1 MATTELLARTSN
13 NRFRGV
19 LHSGLA
25 LAAMVF
31 CLSFFPAIPV
41 WTQIAQAV
49 ESAADPAAAAQK
61 LQLEGA
67 RLQLQGHLDAA
78 IKKYRQSLSLQPNQR
93 LDSLVLQLEAQ
104 VGQQEGEGTG
114 SPLPVEPAPAM
125 ASPQPVAKLEPGST
139 GIPVPQS
146 EQGQPAV
153 PAVVDQI
160 PVAQPRKGETTPPE
174 RVEPAPAAVAA
185 EASVPSTPPAG
196 NVPVS
201 GEVKIGPAEA
211 PAGSKRPPGTA
222 EEELIFAFTDWAL
235 QFFPPP
241 GPAEGLTLTTNR
253 NYAIDRAD
261 GQYSVRLEP
270 CILAFGEKDT
280 VDLGPVLL
288 RLQPRDA
295 DTLAV
300 SLTLPEKVPVFSAGK
315 IIAELTIGT
324 QEISGV
330 WNRTLA
336 ELTRSDLKFLN
347 LVLQESGTGGRV
359 SVEQVVMGSSFSGEQ
374 GKWTDKIRGELGG
387 LRVVDTDLEVAIDAM
402 TMQADVNGTDPQRY
416 TELRQRLQ
424 GVASRQDETDVS
436 AMRQVVGDIEQYLQ
450 LFQSYTSSGTVKGV
464 RAKSA
469 GAAFSLNAIDFSG
482 RLHREEPGGRY
493 VYHSGGTG
501 TGIAFS
507 EEQKPE
513 RPQPVAAKFEQV
525 AFTGEG
531 SLQPIP
537 AALFADLTTALDGIA
552 QVPEQEADAYL
563 AKHGTL
569 FVKKILALIEGYSSE
584 VTVKGVNIENVQPA
598 PISLS
603 AAKVGGGFKAGSGE
617 GGAIHTLI
625 SFSGLKGLAAATG
638 TAPESAHLLLEVEKI
653 PSLLSLLPG
662 EDVLAT
668 ANMQQVQG
676 QVMMQGM
683 NALMASGMTLAL
695 KDAFIAFPASRL
707 NLGLLAT
714 VDQGAKYV
722 STGTVNMEIENP
734 DEFMRIA
741 RTFSADPETAK
752 MLASLTALANR
763 NTENGTIIDRVEA
776 RMDQAGKVFVNA
788 KDVTPMFFP
797 PPAPVERKADTGSA
811 Q

>member
-1 MATTELLARTSN
+1 MATIGLLARTSN

-31 CLSFFPAIPV
+31 CLSFFPVIPV
-41 WTQIAQAV
+41 WTPMAQAA

-104 VGQQEGEGTG
+104 VGQQEGEGAPT
-114 SPLPVEPAPAM
+114 PAPVQSAPVL
-125 ASPQPVAKLEPGST
+125 ASPQPAAPEPGSAT
-139 GIPVPQS
+139 KPESPS
-146 EQGQPAV
+146 EQAQPAV

-160 PVAQPRKGETTPPE
+160 PAAQPHQGETTPPE
-174 RVEPAPAAVAA
+174 RVEPAPAAVTA

-196 NVPVS
+196 DAPVS
-201 GEVKIGPAEA
+201 GEVKSGPVEA
-211 PAGSKRPPGTA
+211 PVAGKRAPGTA

-235 QFFPPP
+235 HFFPPP
-241 GPAEGLTLTTNR
+241 GSAEGFSLTTNR
-253 NYAIDRAD
+253 NYVIDRAD

-270 CILAFGEKDT
+270 CVLAFGENST

-300 SLTLPEKVPVFSAGK
+300 SLTLPQKVPVLSAGK
-315 IIAELTIGT
+315 TIAELTIGT

-330 WNRTLA
+330 WSRTLA
-336 ELTRSDLKFLN
+336 DFTRSDLKLLN
-347 LVLQESGTGGRV
+347 LVLQESGTGGRMT
-359 SVEQVVMGSSFSGEQ
+359 VEQVIMGSSFSGEQ
-374 GKWTDKIRGELGG
+374 GKWTDKMRGELGG
-387 LRVVDTDLEVAIDAM
+387 LRIVDPDLEVAIDAM
-402 TMQADVNGTDPQRY
+402 TMQADVSGIDPQRY
-416 TELRQRLQ
+416 TQLRQRFQ
-424 GVASRQDETDVS
+424 GVASRLEETDLP
-436 AMRQVVGDIEQYLQ
+436 AMRQLVGDIEQYLQ
-450 LFQSYTSSGTVKGV
+450 IFRSYTGSGTVKGV

-469 GAAFSLNAIDFSG
+469 EAVFNLEAIDFSG

-501 TGIAFS
+501 TGITFN
-507 EEQKPE
+507 EVQKPE
-513 RPQPVAAKFEQV
+513 KPQPVAAKLEQV
-525 AFTGEG
+525 TFTGEG

-552 QVPEQEADAYL
+552 QVPEQEVDAYL
-563 AKHGTL
+563 ARHGTL
-569 FVKKILALIEGYSSE
+569 FGKKILALIEGYSSE
-584 VTVKGVNIENVQPA
+584 ISVKGGNIENVQPA
-598 PISLS
+598 PISLA

-617 GGAIHTLI
+617 GGTIHTLI
-625 SFSGLKGLAAATG
+625 SFSGLKGLAAETR
-638 TAPESAHLLLEVEKI
+638 TAPESAHLLLEVQKI

-676 QVMMQGM
+676 QVMMKGM
-683 NALMASGMTLAL
+683 NALMTSGMTLAL
-695 KDAFIAFPASRL
+695 KDTFIAFPASRL
-707 NLGLLAT
+707 DMGLLAT

-722 STGTVNMEIENP
+722 STGTMNVAIENP
-734 DEFMRIA
+734 DEFMRIV
-741 RTFSADPETAK
+741 RTYSADPETAK
-752 MLASLTALANR
+752 MLATLTALADR
-763 NTENGTIIDRVEA
+763 STENGTITDRVEA
-776 RMDQAGKVFVNA
+776 RMDKEGKVFINA

-797 PPAPVERKADTGSA
+797 PPAPVERKTNPGSA

>member
-1 MATTELLARTSN
+1 MQRSRSIGRVFPCSPTSALTVWCSSLKPRSG
-13 NRFRGV
+13 NRGERE
-19 LHSGLA
+19 
-25 LAAMVF
+25 
-31 CLSFFPAIPV
+31 PAPR
-41 WTQIAQAV
+41 
-49 ESAADPAAAAQK
+49 S
-61 LQLEGA
+61 
-67 RLQLQGHLDAA
+67 
-78 IKKYRQSLSLQPNQR
+78 
-93 LDSLVLQLEAQ
+93 
-104 VGQQEGEGTG
+104 
-114 SPLPVEPAPAM
+114 PVEPAPAL
-125 ASPQPVAKLEPGST
+125 ASPQPTAPEPGATTTS
-139 GIPVPQS
+139 GSQS
-146 EQGQPAV
+146 EQAQPAV

-160 PVAQPRKGETTPPE
+160 PAAQPHQGEPAPPA
-174 RVEPAPAAVAA
+174 RVEPAPAAVTA

-196 NVPVS
+196 DASIS
-201 GEVKIGPAEA
+201 GEVKSGPAEA
-211 PAGSKRPPGTA
+211 PAGSKRAPGTA

-241 GPAEGLTLTTNR
+241 GVAEGFSLTTNR
-253 NYAIDRAD
+253 NYVIDRGD

-270 CILAFGEKDT
+270 CILAFGENNT

-288 RLQPRDA
+288 RLQPRGA

-300 SLTLPEKVPVFSAGK
+300 SLTLPEKVPFLAAGK
-315 IIAELTIGT
+315 AIAELTIGT
-324 QEISGV
+324 PEISGI
-330 WNRTLA
+330 WDRTLA
-336 ELTRSDLKFLN
+336 EFTQSDLKLLN
-347 LVLQESGTGGRV
+347 LVLQESGTASRLTIA
-359 SVEQVVMGSSFSGEQ
+359 QVVMGSSFSGEQ
-374 GKWTDKIRGELGG
+374 GKWTDRIRGELGG
-387 LRVVDTDLEVAIDAM
+387 LRVVDTDLEVAIEKM

-416 TELRQRLQ
+416 TELRQRFQ
-424 GVASRQDETDVS
+424 NVAGRRLDKTDVPS
-436 AMRQVVGDIEQYLQ
+436 IRQVIGDIEQYLQ
-450 LFQSYTSSGTVKGV
+450 LYQSYTSSGTVKGV

-469 GAAFSLNAIDFSG
+469 GTAFSLNAIDFSG

-603 AAKVGGGFKAGSGE
+603 VAKVGGGFKAGSGE
-617 GGAIHTLI
+617 GGTIHTLI
-625 SFSGLKGLAAATG
+625 SFSGLKGLAAETG
-638 TAPESAHLLLEVEKI
+638 TAPESAHLLLELKKI

-676 QVMMQGM
+676 QVMMKGM
-683 NALMASGMTLAL
+683 NALMTSGMTLAL

-722 STGTVNMEIENP
+722 STGTVNVAIENP

-752 MLASLTALANR
+752 MLASLTALADR
-763 NTENGTIIDRVEA
+763 STENGTIIDRVEA
-776 RMDQAGKVFVNA
+776 RMDKDGKVFINA

-797 PPAPVERKADTGSA
+797 PPAPVEPKADPGPA
-811 Q
+811 K